1 MRETGFEFP
10 IGTYRFLFRGRGA
23 LPAGFGLAQ
32 WRGQIGLA
40 LYRSACIV
48 EAPDCLQSDCEF
60 HTRCAYTRI
69 FRGVTV
75 EAGATESN
83 QGNTPPQPF
92 ALRDIPATDWCDH
105 TYGFEISLFGRAN
118 LALRGLL
125 IACAAMVEHGIPAR
139 NPALTGELARFGCL
153 DHAAGQWHWN
163 KDLTMLSI
171 PPPSTPRTT
180 EQTPASARIVMLTP
194 LQLASIAQG
203 KSPEPWAFV
212 HAFITSL
219 IRKME
224 VALQIYHPLA
234 GSDGKVIEAWKQ
246 ARDQVYPVAFAV
258 RRARPG
264 KHKSKSLGGYLGEF
278 ELAGPG
284 LEALMPLLTLGQ
296 YMHAGKKA
304 TYGNGAF
311 SLQSTHP

>member
-1 MRETGFEFP
+1 MTFCAKQVLNFP
-10 IGTYRFLFRGRGA
+10 LAPTASCSEAGGLCRPA
-23 LPAGFGLAQ
+23 LAWRNGGDRSVSRCTVRPASS
-32 WRGQIGLA
+32 R
-40 LYRSACIV
+40 R
-48 EAPDCLQSDCEF
+48 PDCLQSDCEF

-92 ALRDIPATDWCDH
+92 ALRDIPATDRCDH

-153 DHAAGQWHWN
+153 DHAAGQWRWN

-203 KSPEPWAFV
+203 KSPEPWALSMRLSP
-212 HAFITSL
+212 A
-219 IRKME
+219 
-224 VALQIYHPLA
+224 
-234 GSDGKVIEAWKQ
+234 
-246 ARDQVYPVAFAV
+246 
-258 RRARPG
+258 
-264 KHKSKSLGGYLGEF
+264 
-278 ELAGPG
+278 
-284 LEALMPLLTLGQ
+284 
-296 YMHAGKKA
+296 
-304 TYGNGAF
+304 
-311 SLQSTHP
+311 